1 MDAVMAALLVPLGL
15 LSTLFSLPTPAP
27 YQPSGLA
34 GAELQPQWGSPWMA
48 IVPPDPALAQVVER
62 YLNDLDAAG
71 WDRQSQGLWLQVGQR
86 AVAQHQGQA
95 RLSAAS
101 LTKLATTLAA
111 LRTQPAQYQF
121 ETLVGVTGPV
131 QDGVVLG
138 DVVVQGGGDPLYV
151 WEDAI
156 ALANQLQ
163 QLGIRRIAGDLVVT
177 GAFTMNFE
185 EDTRQDAAQALAQ
198 ALDVR
203 RWSAAA
209 HTAYANLPP
218 GTPQP
223 AIQLDGRARLAT
235 PQTPDS
241 VRWIIRHH
249 SLPLVAI
256 LKAMNIYSNNVM
268 ADQLADW
275 AGGIDQV
282 MATVAAEANL
292 PPGELQ
298 LVNGSGLGMENQMS
312 ARVAVALMA
321 ALQTELATAG
331 YSIADVLPVAGV
343 DVGTLTDRQIPATA
357 AVKTGTLNTVSA
369 LAGVLPTA
377 DQGPVWFAIIN
388 SGWAIGDFRDQQ
400 DILLA
405 ALQDYW
411 GPAAVPPALAAKVQL
426 GQASYWLG
434 DPARLQVLVGQVG
447 S

>member
-1 MDAVMAALLVPLGL
+1 MDVVMAVLLVPLGL
-15 LSTLFSLPTPAP
+15 LSALFSLPAPAP

-34 GAELQPQWGSPWMA
+34 GAELQPQWESPWMA
-48 IVPPDPALAQVVER
+48 IVPPDPALAQVMEG
-62 YLNDLDAAG
+62 YLNGLEAAG
-71 WDRQSQGLWLQVGQR
+71 WDPQSQGIWLQVGQR

-111 LRTQPAQYQF
+111 LRTQPPTYQF
-121 ETLVGVTGPV
+121 ETLVGITGPV
-131 QDGVVLG
+131 RDGVVLG

-151 WEDAI
+151 WEDGI

-177 GAFTMNFE
+177 GTFTMNFE
-185 EDTRQDAAQALAQ
+185 ETPQDAAQALAL
-198 ALDVR
+198 ALDLA
-203 RWSAAA
+203 RWPAAA
-209 HTAYANLPP
+209 HAAYADLPP

-223 AIQLDGRARLAT
+223 AIRLDGRARLAA
-235 PQTPDS
+235 PPNPDS
-241 VRWIIRHH
+241 VRWILRHH

-256 LKAMNIYSNNVM
+256 LKAMNVYSNNIM
-268 ADQLADW
+268 AEQLANW

-282 MATVAAEANL
+282 VAAVAAEANL

-298 LVNGSGLGMENQMS
+298 LVNGSGLGTENQMS

-321 ALQTELATAG
+321 ALQDDLAAVG

-343 DVGTLTDRQIPATA
+343 DAGTLIDRQIPATA
-357 AVKTGTLNTVSA
+357 AVKTGSLNTVSA

-388 SGWAIGDFRDQQ
+388 SGWAIGDFRNQQ
-400 DILLA
+400 DDLLR
-405 ALQDYW
+405 ALQAYW
-411 GPAAVPPALAAKVQL
+411 GEAPVPPTLAAKVQL
-426 GQASYWLG
+426 GQASYWQG

-447 S
+447 E